1 MQWSRYNEFI
11 QTSDKTFHLF
21 NCRTKKWLNL
31 VPELYKYLTESC
43 TSPKDIKEIHPSLFN
58 ALLEHEFLTESIEE
72 DISKCIE
79 DISAELN
86 NMKVLKLTINP
97 TLDCNLRCWYCYEN
111 HLKGSEMNSVTMDAI
126 IIFINKCFKQYN
138 FESLQLSFFGGE
150 PLLKFSK
157 IIKPLLQKIKVFC
170 NKNKVEFI
178 VSFTTNG
185 IFLNKKVRTE
195 IQKYTDKICVQIP
208 FDGDITTHDNVK
220 VFPNGRG
227 SYNIIKENA
236 RGAVIDSFNVSIRCN
251 YTKENIQTFEN
262 VITDFKDLL
271 SKPNL
276 RFSFHKVWQEK
287 DDDELTSSVTELK
300 NKLKNLNFTS
310 NLTSYFGESVNLC
323 YGDYFNSYV
332 INYNGDVFK
341 CTARDFNK
349 EHRIGQLAPNGE
361 INFNEYAQRRICDS
375 QTSDCFSCRRL
386 PICPICSQVKSETP
400 DGKCPVH
407 ITDEIINRNIK
418 EYFIDLLT
426 KAKRHE
432 NETF

>member
-1 MQWSRYNEFI
+1 
-11 QTSDKTFHLF
+11 
-21 NCRTKKWLNL
+21 
-31 VPELYKYLTESC
+31 
-43 TSPKDIKEIHPSLFN
+43 
-58 ALLEHEFLTESIEE
+58 
-72 DISKCIE
+72 
-79 DISAELN
+79 
-86 NMKVLKLTINP
+86 
-97 TLDCNLRCWYCYEN
+97 
-111 HLKGSEMNSVTMDAI
+111 MNSVTMDAI

-287 DDDELTSSVTELK
+287 DDDALTSSVAELK

-310 NLTSYFGESVNLC
+310 NLTASS
-323 YGDYFNSYV
+323 
-332 INYNGDVFK
+332 
-341 CTARDFNK
+341 T
-349 EHRIGQLAPNGE
+349 
-361 INFNEYAQRRICDS
+361 
-375 QTSDCFSCRRL
+375 
-386 PICPICSQVKSETP
+386 
-400 DGKCPVH
+400 
-407 ITDEIINRNIK
+407 
-418 EYFIDLLT
+418 
-426 KAKRHE
+426 
-432 NETF
+432 